1 MAAGRSSAILCG
13 EVIASEAA
21 VVALAVFRLVAA
33 PKGFAD
39 QSSGH
44 TARDTGSEH
53 EARLTPPSPEPPP
66 ACTIHSAAVGT
77 VK

>member
-1 MAAGRSSAILCG
+1 MAAGRPSAILRG
-13 EVIASEAA
+13 EVIALGAA
-21 VVALAVFRLVAA
+21 VVALAVFRFAAA

-44 TARDTGSEH
+44 AARDTGS
-53 EARLTPPSPEPPP
+53 EPPP
-66 ACTIHSAAVGT
+66 ACTIHSATVGT

>member
-44 TARDTGSEH
+44 TARDT
-53 EARLTPPSPEPPP
+53 P